1 MTMKNHSII
10 KNCVWILLLVPIAIG
25 MISCDLQEEP
35 KATATKEAVFTSE
48 KGLELYSYSFYN
60 ILPTANSIHRGDE
73 MADYSAKNGVSDLIR
88 KNGLSPRQSGGWDW
102 TQLRNINYFIANCND
117 PNITPEATR
126 HYLGLARFFR
136 ALFYF
141 EKVKRFGNVPWI
153 NKAMTVNDESLYAAR
168 DPRTLVMD
176 SVLADLDYAIA
187 NIRTTTDNS
196 RSLITKYVAHA
207 FKSRICLFE
216 GTFRKYHGDAN
227 NGLNASVEK
236 WLKEATAAADQVMTK
251 GGFSINELGGPG
263 SSYRQLFISKTPV
276 TSEIILAAVVDPALG
291 VYNDANWYWTSAT
304 YGSRVSFTRTFI
316 NTYLKIDGTPF
327 TDVPGHETMTFAQEV
342 QNRDTRLSQTIRMDN
357 YQRINSGK
365 AEAAPPVFSY
375 TFTGYQ
381 PIKWTLDDT
390 RYDGG
395 SLNENSIS
403 IIRYAEVLLN
413 YAEAKAELGTF
424 QDPDWART
432 VGALRKRAGITG
444 GLTTKPTVLDPYM
457 RDNYFNKDHDPTDP
471 ALIEI
476 RRERGIELALEG
488 LRFYDLVR
496 WKDGELMLKIWNGL
510 YVPALDQPMDLN
522 GDNVMDVIFVKTVPA
537 TPVKGLTYVNVAE
550 NISGGKNPQ
559 HLAHDTYGEII
570 WLDNVERNWNEE
582 TGKKYLYPIP
592 ETDLLINPKLRQ
604 NPWWDKED

>member
-1 MTMKNHSII
+1 
-10 KNCVWILLLVPIAIG
+10 
-25 MISCDLQEEP
+25 
-35 KATATKEAVFTSE
+35 
-48 KGLELYSYSFYN
+48 
-60 ILPTANSIHRGDE
+60 
-73 MADYSAKNGVSDLIR
+73 
-88 KNGLSPRQSGGWDW
+88 
-102 TQLRNINYFIANCND
+102 
-117 PNITPEATR
+117 
-126 HYLGLARFFR
+126 
-136 ALFYF
+136 
-141 EKVKRFGNVPWI
+141 
-153 NKAMTVNDESLYAAR
+153 
-168 DPRTLVMD
+168 
-176 SVLADLDYAIA
+176 
-187 NIRTTTDNS
+187 
-196 RSLITKYVAHA
+196 
-207 FKSRICLFE
+207 
-216 GTFRKYHGDAN
+216 
-227 NGLNASVEK
+227 
-236 WLKEATAAADQVMTK
+236 MTK

-263 SSYRQLFISKTPV
+263 NSYRQLFISKVPV
-276 TSEIILAAVVDPALG
+276 TSEIILSAVVDPALG

-316 NTYLKIDGTPF
+316 NTYLNIDGTPF
-327 TDVPGHETMTFAQEV
+327 TNVPGHETMTFAQEV
-342 QNRDTRLSQTIRMDN
+342 QNRDTRLSQTIRTGN

-424 QDPDWART
+424 EDADWART

-457 RDNYFNKDHDPTDP
+457 RDNYFNKAHDPTDP

-496 WKDGELMLKIWNGL
+496 WKDGELMLKTWNGF

-522 GDNVMDVIFVKTVPA
+522 GDGVMDVVFVKTVPA

-570 WLDNVERNWNEE
+570 WLDNVERAWNEE

-592 ETDLLINPKLRQ
+592 ETDLLINPKLKQ
-604 NPWWDKED
+604 NPGWDKED